1 MFEVDDQTK
10 TFVLEKYIRRA
21 VDTVRHKGRGREIKV
36 NCPFCGDKDLKG
48 TLWLTNTYRWCYT
61 CWRAS
66 CRCADHGILATKW
79 LKEVNSSLYD
89 QYVEELKSYGKKDK
103 KEVDALKAII
113 ERKRADDLIKEKQDL
128 QRAIEKDRKATRFF
142 KKIDKPGKYQLAA
155 IHFCKSRLIPEEV
168 WKRFYYCDEDKY
180 RGRVIIPFYDKD
192 GKIEFFQGR
201 TLDKDNDVK
210 YLSRVGSTA
219 LYNWDFVDKER
230 PIAVLEGPINSMFV
244 ENSTATV
251 GAGSSGEIDDKLKN
265 LNCWFIFDND
275 KGGRKNAW
283 KRVNQGRPVFMWSS
297 FIFDYNLPSDIN
309 DINDVI
315 MYLKR
320 RKKFTIEEL
329 RRYFTRYPDQ
339 YKALE
344 LAKVKEELPLPQRN
358 DTPEVDEEED

>member
-1 MFEVDDQTK
+1 M
-10 TFVLEKYIRRA
+10 
-21 VDTVRHKGRGREIKV
+21 
-36 NCPFCGDKDLKG
+36 
-48 TLWLTNTYRWCYT
+48 
-61 CWRAS
+61 
-66 CRCADHGILATKW
+66 
-79 LKEVNSSLYD
+79 
-89 QYVEELKSYGKKDK
+89 
-103 KEVDALKAII
+103 
-113 ERKRADDLIKEKQDL
+113 
-128 QRAIEKDRKATRFF
+128 
-142 KKIDKPGKYQLAA
+142 AA

-219 LYNWDFVDKER
+219 LYNWDFVDKEK

-297 FIFDYNLPSDIN
+297 FIFDYNLPTDIN

-344 LAKVKEELPLPQRN
+344 LAKVKEDLPLPQRG